1 MEFEKTFD
9 NAALDYDAS
18 RPAYPEELYA
28 DILRYKAVG
37 SDSRILEIGM
47 GTGKAAAPFL
57 AAGCIFTG
65 IEPGG
70 NLAALASER
79 FGKFDNFSCLN
90 LTLQDYDCPEDSY
103 DLIYAA
109 TAFHWIPEEYG
120 YKRVFELLKS
130 GGAFARFA
138 YHAGPDRGRET
149 LAEQIQALYAKY
161 MPPKNRDRLPS
172 ETGSEEK
179 VPCRETKP
187 AGKHREFS
195 EQDAEA
201 LSVIPLKYGFV
212 QTRYSLYHVTK
223 DFTADEYMALL
234 RTYPDHMALDEHC
247 RKKLFEGIHSA
258 ILQNGGTITVYYS
271 MDLELARKP

>member
-18 RPAYPEELYA
+18 RPSYPEELYA
-28 DILRYKAVG
+28 DILRYKAVD

-90 LTLQDYDCPEDSY
+90 LTLQDYDCPEGSY

-172 ETGSEEK
+172 ENGSEEK

-187 AGKHREFS
+187 AGKHRGFS

-234 RTYPDHMALDEHC
+234 RTYPDHMALDETC
-247 RKKLFEGIHSA
+247 RKQLFEGIHSA
-258 ILQNGGTITVYYS
+258 ILQNGGTITVYYT

>member
-90 LTLQDYDCPEDSY
+90 LTLQDYDCPEGSY

-149 LAEQIQALYAKY
+149 LAEQIQALYAKH

-172 ETGSEEK
+172 KTGSEEK
-179 VPCRETKP
+179 VPCREAP
-187 AGKHREFS
+187 GIFGAGCRGSQCHSVKIRFCPDPLQPVPCNERLHGGGVYGVAADLSGPHGPGRALQE
-195 EQDAEA
+195 EA
-201 LSVIPLKYGFV
+201 F
-212 QTRYSLYHVTK
+212 
-223 DFTADEYMALL
+223 
-234 RTYPDHMALDEHC
+234 
-247 RKKLFEGIHSA
+247 
-258 ILQNGGTITVYYS
+258 
-271 MDLELARKP
+271 

>member
-1 MEFEKTFD
+1 M
-9 NAALDYDAS
+9 
-18 RPAYPEELYA
+18 
-28 DILRYKAVG
+28 
-37 SDSRILEIGM
+37 
-47 GTGKAAAPFL
+47 
-57 AAGCIFTG
+57 
-65 IEPGG
+65 
-70 NLAALASER
+70 
-79 FGKFDNFSCLN
+79 
-90 LTLQDYDCPEDSY
+90 
-103 DLIYAA
+103 
-109 TAFHWIPEEYG
+109 
-120 YKRVFELLKS
+120 
-130 GGAFARFA
+130 
-138 YHAGPDRGRET
+138 HAGPDRGRET

-161 MPPKNRDRLPS
+161 MPPKNRDILPS
-172 ETGSEEK
+172 KTGSEEK

-223 DFTADEYMALL
+223 DFTAEEYMALL

-258 ILQNGGTITVYYS
+258 ILQNGGTITVYYT